1 MSCFNYFYAAL
12 QQMGTDADNIAV
24 LMLFNKILV
33 CYHVTDICSES
44 VYHFCPL
51 GRISIYLLRM

>member
-1 MSCFNYFYAAL
+1 MSCFNYFYAALL

-51 GRISIYLLRM
+51 GHN